1 MPTAYNLFFQ
11 LLFFFL
17 FPKTSD
23 TASKLAKYM
32 TDNVGLDVG
41 LLLSGELE
49 IQQFIS
55 VIDRSRVGK
64 DRILITTNV
73 RGRGIDDIEQV
84 LKY

>member
-1 MPTAYNLFFQ
+1 
-11 LLFFFL
+11 
-17 FPKTSD
+17 
-23 TASKLAKYM
+23 M